1 MALLKKQKKIKM
13 KGHGPKTLKTIE
25 FITVWAES
33 EIHSL
38 TGHWLCMT

>member
-1 MALLKKQKKIKM
+1 MAFLKKKKKKLKAM
-13 KGHGPKTLKTIE
+13 APKTLKTIE